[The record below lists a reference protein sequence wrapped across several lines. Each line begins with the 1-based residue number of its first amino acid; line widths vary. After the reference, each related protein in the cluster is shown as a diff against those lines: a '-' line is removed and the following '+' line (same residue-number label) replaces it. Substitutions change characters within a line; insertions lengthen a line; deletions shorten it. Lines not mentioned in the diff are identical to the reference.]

1 MNKKMLSS
9 ALTVLG
15 VLLSTQLPLLA
26 APVLTQFNPTA
37 NGLELSANE
46 SLGYRVLK
54 QDAKQ
59 VVVLLPGAKLG
70 ALSPQY
76 TANVGQV
83 NLAESAQGVQMT
95 VDFAN
100 NGLAYVFRMNRQ
112 NSALLLESI
121 KPAESIAKSLDSPS
135 LSVQPAAPSKT
146 GNRVNL
152 KVRDG
157 EVRDALTLLSRV
169 SKTSIVTNQ
178 EVKGKVTLNLENT
191 TFDEA
196 LKSLTSAAGL
206 RSEKVGD
213 IFVVSQ
219 PAQQAAAG
227 GGNNPNPLR
236 TLNPKEFQG
245 DPARRLVSVIANT
258 TPLNVALQEMANQVG
273 VDIVINGELSE
284 PVTARLVSRPFED
297 ALKQLLLG
305 TNFGFIRDGDTYRVG
320 DATPGSPT
328 ARNFDDVQVL
338 KLAFSDAKDVLASL
352 PPDTRSQGIKVDAAR
367 NALIV
372 SGPSNFQA
380 SIKSFVRSVDT
391 PIQQVSF
398 SVKAYQLDEGG
409 SRDFNLLKASDTAGS
424 NDSNPLN
431 LVGQIAGNNVASFN
445 NVARALSIVNGLIRE
460 NKGRTLTDTKLT
472 TMSGQKASID
482 VSQDINVRVTTPITT
497 GGTSSVSSQFQTI
510 RAGNVIEI
518 EPVIRADGKVFASI
532 TVEASVP
539 TARTTADVAPDINRR
554 KVTNKLILEDG
565 QTLEIGGLLQQTVTE
580 TKRRLPLLGY
590 LPLVGEFF
598 SDTGDD
604 KKTTEL
610 LVYITPYLSRAP
622 QSPVATLEPQQ
633 PASTP
638 VTPVAPAAPQQSAL
652 PNPPAPQLPVVPR
665 QPSALPQATPQQL
678 PPPGSS
684 APPPSAEIQQP
695 VSKPK

>member
-15 VLLSTQLPLLA
+15 VLLSAQLPLLA
-26 APVLTQFNPTA
+26 APVLTQFNPTD

-95 VDFAN
+95 VDFAS

-112 NSALLLESI
+112 NSALVLESI
-121 KPAESIAKSLDSPS
+121 KPAESIAKSLDNPS
-135 LSVQPAAPSKT
+135 LSVQPASSQPSKT

-219 PAQQAAAG
+219 PAAQQAAG

-598 SDTGDD
+598 SDTGDE

-633 PASTP
+633 PSSTP
-638 VTPVAPAAPQQSAL
+638 APQQSAL
-652 PNPPAPQLPVVPR
+652 PNPSVPQPPVTPR
-665 QPSALPQATPQQL
+665 PPSASPQTAPPQL
-678 PPPGSS
+678 PPPGTS
-684 APPPSAEIQQP
+684 APPPSTEIQQP

>member
-1 MNKKMLSS
+1 
-9 ALTVLG
+9 
-15 VLLSTQLPLLA
+15 
-26 APVLTQFNPTA
+26 
-37 NGLELSANE
+37 
-46 SLGYRVLK
+46 
-54 QDAKQ
+54 
-59 VVVLLPGAKLG
+59 
-70 ALSPQY
+70 
-76 TANVGQV
+76 
-83 NLAESAQGVQMT
+83 
-95 VDFAN
+95 
-100 NGLAYVFRMNRQ
+100 
-112 NSALLLESI
+112 
-121 KPAESIAKSLDSPS
+121 
-135 LSVQPAAPSKT
+135 
-146 GNRVNL
+146 
-152 KVRDG
+152 
-157 EVRDALTLLSRV
+157 
-169 SKTSIVTNQ
+169 
-178 EVKGKVTLNLENT
+178 
-191 TFDEA
+191 
-196 LKSLTSAAGL
+196 
-206 RSEKVGD
+206 
-213 IFVVSQ
+213 
-219 PAQQAAAG
+219 
-227 GGNNPNPLR
+227 
-236 TLNPKEFQG
+236 
-245 DPARRLVSVIANT
+245 
-258 TPLNVALQEMANQVG
+258 VG

-409 SRDFNLLKASDTAGS
+409 SRDFNLLKGADINSAVGGSTTGIGITTDATPLSLAS
-424 NDSNPLN
+424 
-431 LVGQIAGNNVASFN
+431 QIAGGSVASFN
-445 NVARALSIVNGLIRE
+445 NVARTLSIVNGLVRE

-532 TVEASVP
+532 TVEASLP
-539 TARTTADVAPDINRR
+539 TARTTVDVAPDINRR

-565 QTLEIGGLLQQTVTE
+565 QTLEIGGLLQQTVSE

-598 SDTGDD
+598 SDTGED

-638 VTPVAPAAPQQSAL
+638 VTPVVPATPQQSAI
-652 PNPPAPQLPVVPR
+652 PNPPAPQLPAAPR
-665 QPSALPQATPQQL
+665 QPSAPPQATPQL

-684 APPPSAEIQQP
+684 VRPPSTEIQQP

>member
-37 NGLELSANE
+37 TGLELSANE

-121 KPAESIAKSLDSPS
+121 KPAESIAKSLDAPS
-135 LSVQPAAPSKT
+135 LSVQPASSPSSKG

-219 PAQQAAAG
+219 PAAQQAAG

-409 SRDFNLLKASDTAGS
+409 SRDFNLLKAGDTAGS

-497 GGTSSVSSQFQTI
+497 GGTSSLSSQFQTI

-633 PASTP
+633 PSSTP
-638 VTPVAPAAPQQSAL
+638 AVPAAPQQPAA
-652 PNPPAPQLPVVPR
+652 PNPPVSQQPVAPRPPIA
-665 QPSALPQATPQQL
+665 PPQATPQQL
-678 PPPGSS
+678 PAPGS
-684 APPPSAEIQQP
+684 APSTEIQQP

>member
-15 VLLSTQLPLLA
+15 VLLSTQHPLLA
-26 APVLTQFNPTA
+26 APVLTQLNPTA

-70 ALSPQY
+70 SLSPQH

-83 NLAESAQGVQMT
+83 NLAENAQGVQMT

-100 NGLAYVFRMNRQ
+100 NGLAYVFRMNKQ

-121 KPAESIAKSLDSPS
+121 KPAESIAKSLDNPS
-135 LSVQPAAPSKT
+135 LSVQPVPSPSAKGT
-146 GNRVNL
+146 RVNL

-178 EVKGKVTLNLENT
+178 EVKGKVSLNLENT

-219 PAQQAAAG
+219 PAQQASAG
-227 GGNNPNPLR
+227 GGSNPNPLR

-532 TVEASVP
+532 TVEASLP
-539 TARTTADVAPDINRR
+539 TARNSDATVAPDINRR

-565 QTLEIGGLLQQTVTE
+565 QTLEIGGLLQQTIKE
-580 TKRRLPLLGY
+580 NKRRLPLLGY

-598 SDTGDD
+598 SDTTDD
-604 KKTTEL
+604 KATTEL

-622 QSPVATLEPQQ
+622 QSGVPTLEPQQ
-633 PASTP
+633 PSSAP
-638 VTPVAPAAPQQSAL
+638 VQPVVPQVAPNPPVSQQPVAPRQ
-652 PNPPAPQLPVVPR
+652 PAP
-665 QPSALPQATPQQL
+665 PQAAPQQL
-678 PPPGSS
+678 PPPGTSS
-684 APPPSAEIQQP
+684 PLPSTENQQP
-695 VSKPK
+695 ASKPK

>member
-15 VLLSTQLPLLA
+15 ILLSTQLPLLA
-26 APVLTQFNPTA
+26 APVLTQLNPTA

-70 ALSPQY
+70 SLSPQY

-83 NLAESAQGVQMT
+83 NLAENAQGVQMT

-100 NGLAYVFRMNRQ
+100 NGLAYVFRMNKQ
-112 NSALLLESI
+112 NSALVLESI
-121 KPAESIAKSLDSPS
+121 KPAEAIAKSLNNPS
-135 LSVQPAAPSKT
+135 LSVQPVSSPSSNA
-146 GNRVNL
+146 GPRVNL

-206 RSEKVGD
+206 RTEKVGNV
-213 IFVVSQ
+213 FVVSQ
-219 PAQQAAAG
+219 PASQQPNASGG
-227 GGNNPNPLR
+227 GGNSPNPLR
-236 TLNPKEFQG
+236 SLNPKEFQG
-245 DPARRLVSVIANT
+245 DPGRRLVSVIANS

-273 VDIVINGELSE
+273 VDIVINGELTE

-320 DATPGSPT
+320 DATPGSPA
-328 ARNFDDVQVL
+328 ARNFDDVQVI
-338 KLAFSDAKDVLASL
+338 KLAYSDAKDVLAAL
-352 PPDTRSQGIKVDAAR
+352 PPDTRAQGIKVDAAR

-380 SIKSFVRSVDT
+380 SIKRFVQTVDT

-398 SVKAYQLDEGG
+398 SVKAFQLDEGG
-409 SRDFNLLKASDTAGS
+409 SREFDVLKGADPSLGAIATA
-424 NDSNPLN
+424 NATNPISLA
-431 LVGQIAGNNVASFN
+431 GAIAGTNVAMYN
-445 NVARALSIVNGLIRE
+445 NIALSLSIINGLINE
-460 NKGRTLTDTKLT
+460 NKGRVLTDTKLT

-482 VSQDINVRVTTPITT
+482 VSQDINVRITTPINT
-497 GGTSSVSSQFQTI
+497 GGTSTISSQFQTI

-532 TVEASVP
+532 SVEASVP
-539 TARTTADVAPDINRR
+539 VRKTILPDVAPDINRR

-565 QTLEIGGLLQQTVTE
+565 QTLEIGGLIQETITE
-580 TKRRLPLLGY
+580 TKRRLPLFGY

-598 SDTGDD
+598 SDTGED
-604 KKTTEL
+604 KTTNQL
-610 LVYITPYLSRAP
+610 LVFITPYLSRAP
-622 QSPVATLEPQQ
+622 QASVPTLD
-633 PASTP
+633 
-638 VTPVAPAAPQQSAL
+638 
-652 PNPPAPQLPVVPR
+652 PAPKR
-665 QPSALPQATPQQL
+665 PSAPGISLPSQS
-678 PPPGSS
+678 G
-684 APPPSAEIQQP
+684 
-695 VSKPK
+695 VR

>member
-15 VLLSTQLPLLA
+15 VLLSTQLPLSA
-26 APVLTQFNPTA
+26 APVLTNFNPTA
-37 NGLELSANE
+37 NGLELAANE

-76 TANVGQV
+76 TVNAGQV

-532 TVEASVP
+532 SVESSVP
-539 TARTTADVAPDINRR
+539 EPRADVNVAPDINRR

-565 QTLEIGGLLQQTVTE
+565 QTLEIGGLLQQTVGE

-590 LPLVGEFF
+590 LPLVGELF
-598 SDTGDD
+598 SDTVEN
-604 KKTTEL
+604 KKNTEL

-633 PASTP
+633 PSSTP
-638 VTPVAPAAPQQSAL
+638 VVPAAPQQSTL
-652 PNPPAPQLPVVPR
+652 PNPSAPQPPVAPR
-665 QPSALPQATPQQL
+665 QPSAPPQATPQQL
-678 PPPGSS
+678 PAPGSS
-684 APPPSAEIQQP
+684 APSTEIQQP

>member
-15 VLLSTQLPLLA
+15 ILLSTQLPLLA
-26 APVLTQFNPTA
+26 APVLTQLNPTA

-70 ALSPQY
+70 SLGAQY

-83 NLAESAQGVQMT
+83 NLAENAQGVQMT
-95 VDFAN
+95 VDFAS
-100 NGLAYVFRMNRQ
+100 NGLAYVFRMNKQ
-112 NSALLLESI
+112 NSALVLESI
-121 KPAESIAKSLDSPS
+121 KPAEAIAKSLDSPS
-135 LSVQPAAPSKT
+135 LSVQPASSPSKA
-146 GNRVNL
+146 GPRVNL

-213 IFVVSQ
+213 VFVVSQ
-219 PAQQAAAG
+219 PASQQPSASGG
-227 GGNNPNPLR
+227 GGNSPNPLR
-236 TLNPKEFQG
+236 SLNPKEFQG
-245 DPARRLVSVIANT
+245 DPGRRLVSVIANS

-328 ARNFDDVQVL
+328 ARNFDDVQVI
-338 KLAFSDAKDVLASL
+338 KLSYSDAKDVLAAL
-352 PPDTRSQGIKVDAAR
+352 PPDTRAQGIKVDAAR

-398 SVKAYQLDEGG
+398 SVKAFQLDEGG
-409 SRDFNLLKASDTAGS
+409 SRDFNVLKATDINSAVGAST
-424 NDSNPLN
+424 NPLSITN
-431 LVGQIAGNNVASFN
+431 DANPLSLAGQIAGSSISSFN
-445 NVARALSIVNGLIRE
+445 NIARSLSIINGIVTE
-460 NKGRTLTDTKLT
+460 NKGRVLTDTKLT
-472 TMSGQKASID
+472 TMSGQKASVD
-482 VSQDINVRVTTPITT
+482 VSQDINVRVTTPINT
-497 GGTSSVSSQFQTI
+497 GGTSSVTSQFQTI

-518 EPVIRADGKVFASI
+518 EPVIRADGKVFASLTI
-532 TVEASVP
+532 ESSVP
-539 TARTTADVAPDINRR
+539 GQRTSVDVAPDIDRR

-565 QTLEIGGLLQQTVTE
+565 QTLEIGGLIQQNVRE
-580 TKRRLPLLGY
+580 IKRRLPLLGY

-598 SDTGDD
+598 SDTTEE

-622 QSPVATLEPQQ
+622 QASVPTLEPAPKQLSAPNTPVPQQ
-633 PASTP
+633 PT
-638 VTPVAPAAPQQSAL
+638 APGISVPPQSA
-652 PNPPAPQLPVVPR
+652 VP
-665 QPSALPQATPQQL
+665 
-678 PPPGSS
+678 
-684 APPPSAEIQQP
+684 QQP
-695 VSKPK
+695 VAKPN

>member
-1 MNKKMLSS
+1 MNKTMLSS

-26 APVLTQFNPTA
+26 TPTLTQLNPTN

-46 SLGYRVLK
+46 TFGYRVLK

-59 VVVLLPGAKLG
+59 VVVLLPGAKIG
-70 ALSPQY
+70 SLSPQY
-76 TANVGQV
+76 TANVGRV
-83 NLAESAQGVQMT
+83 NLAENAQGVQMT
-95 VDFAN
+95 VDFSG
-100 NGLAYVFRMNRQ
+100 NGLAYIFKQNKQ
-112 NSALLLESI
+112 NSGLVLESI
-121 KPAESIAKSLDSPS
+121 KPAEPIAKSLDNPS
-135 LSVQPAAPSKT
+135 LFVQPASQPSKT
-146 GNRVNL
+146 GPRVNL

-157 EVRDALTLLSRV
+157 DVRDALTLLSRV

-219 PAQQAAAG
+219 PGAPQTSASGG

-236 TLNPKEFQG
+236 SLNPKEFQG
-245 DPARRLVSVIANT
+245 DPARRLVSVVANS
-258 TPLNVALQEMANQVG
+258 TPLNVTLQEMANQVG

-328 ARNFDDVQVL
+328 ARNFDDVQVI
-338 KLAFSDAKDVLASL
+338 KLAYSDAKDVLASL

-398 SVKAYQLDEGG
+398 SVKAYELNEGG
-409 SRDFNLLKASDTAGS
+409 SRDFNILKAAAEGGNAPNANPISLAGQF
-424 NDSNPLN
+424 
-431 LVGQIAGNNVASFN
+431 VGNSFGLNNVASAI
-445 NVARALSIVNGLIRE
+445 NVINGLLRE

-472 TMSGQKASID
+472 TLSGQKASVD
-482 VSQDINVRVTTPITT
+482 VSQDINVRVTTPTTT
-497 GGTSSVSSQFQTI
+497 GGSTVTASQFQTI
-510 RAGNVIEI
+510 RAGTVIEI
-518 EPVIRADGKVFASI
+518 EPVIRADGKVFASMSI
-532 TVEASVP
+532 ESSIPGPRAGI
-539 TARTTADVAPDINRR
+539 DVAPDVNRR

-565 QTLEIGGLLQQTVTE
+565 QTLEISGLIQQSITE

-598 SDTGDD
+598 SDTGEE
-604 KKTTEL
+604 KKTNEL

-622 QSPVATLEPQQ
+622 QSSVPTLDPADKSNSPALQQ

-638 VTPVAPAAPQQSAL
+638 QQPLAPNSPTSQQPATSPQNS
-652 PNPPAPQLPVVPR
+652 PTFNV
-665 QPSALPQATPQQL
+665 S
-678 PPPGSS
+678 PPPSS
-684 APPPSAEIQQP
+684 APVKIGPGT
-695 VSKPK
+695 

>member
-9 ALTVLG
+9 ALVLG
-15 VLLSTQLPLLA
+15 VLLSTQRPLLA
-26 APVLTQFNPTA
+26 APVLTQLNPTA

-70 ALSPQY
+70 SLSPQH

-83 NLAESAQGVQMT
+83 NLAENAQGVQMT
-95 VDFAN
+95 VDFVN
-100 NGLAYVFRMNRQ
+100 NGLAYVFRMNKQ
-112 NSALLLESI
+112 NSALVLESI

-135 LSVQPAAPSKT
+135 LSVQPVPAQSPKNGS
-146 GNRVNL
+146 RVNL

-219 PAQQAAAG
+219 PAPQASAG
-227 GGNNPNPLR
+227 GGSNPNPLR

-372 SGPSNFQA
+372 SGPSNFQT

-398 SVKAYQLDEGG
+398 SVKAYQLNEGG
-409 SRDFNLLKASDTAGS
+409 SREFNLLRSGDSAGS

-431 LVGQIAGNNVASFN
+431 LAGQIAGNNIASFN
-445 NVARALSIVNGLIRE
+445 NIQRALSIVNGLVRE
-460 NKGRTLTDTKLT
+460 DKGRTLTDTKLT

-532 TVEASVP
+532 TVESSVP
-539 TARTTADVAPDINRR
+539 EPRADVNVAPDINRR

-565 QTLEIGGLLQQTVTE
+565 QTLEIGGLLQQTIGE

-598 SDTGDD
+598 SDTGEN

-622 QSPVATLEPQQ
+622 QSGVPTLEPQQ
-633 PASTP
+633 PSSAP
-638 VTPVAPAAPQQSAL
+638 VQPVVPQVA
-652 PNPPAPQLPVVPR
+652 PNPPVSQQLVAPR
-665 QPSALPQATPQQL
+665 QL
-678 PPPGSS
+678 PPPGTS
-684 APPPSAEIQQP
+684 APPPSTENQQP

>member
-15 VLLSTQLPLLA
+15 ILLSTQLPLLA
-26 APVLTQFNPTA
+26 APVLTQLNPTA

-70 ALSPQY
+70 SLGSQY

-83 NLAESAQGVQMT
+83 NLAENAQGVQMT
-95 VDFAN
+95 VDFAS
-100 NGLAYVFRMNRQ
+100 NGLAYVFRMNKQ
-112 NSALLLESI
+112 NSALVLESI
-121 KPAESIAKSLDSPS
+121 KPAESIAKSLASPS
-135 LSVQPAAPSKT
+135 LYVQPAAASPSSNA
-146 GNRVNL
+146 GPRVNL

-157 EVRDALTLLSRV
+157 DVRDALTLLSRV

-206 RSEKVGD
+206 RSEKVGGV
-213 IFVVSQ
+213 FVVSQ
-219 PAQQAAAG
+219 PAPPQASASG
-227 GGNNPNPLR
+227 GGGSAPNPLR
-236 TLNPKEFQG
+236 SLNPKEFQG
-245 DPARRLVSVIANT
+245 DPGRRLVSVIANS

-328 ARNFDDVQVL
+328 ARNFDDVQVI
-338 KLAFSDAKDVLASL
+338 KLSYSDAKDVLAAL
-352 PPDTRSQGIKVDAAR
+352 PPDTRAQGIKVDAAR

-398 SVKAYQLDEGG
+398 SVKAFQLDEGG
-409 SRDFNLLKASDTAGS
+409 SRDFNVLKAADINSAVGAST
-424 NDSNPLN
+424 NPLSITN
-431 LVGQIAGNNVASFN
+431 DATPLSLASQIAGGGVASFN
-445 NVARALSIVNGLIRE
+445 NIARALSIINGIVSE
-460 NKGRTLTDTKLT
+460 NKGRVLTDTKLT
-472 TMSGQKASID
+472 TMSGQKASVD
-482 VSQDINVRVTTPITT
+482 VSQDINVRVTTPINT

-518 EPVIRADGKVFASI
+518 EPVIRADGKVFASLTI
-532 TVEASVP
+532 ESSVP
-539 TARTTADVAPDINRR
+539 GQRTSVDVAPDIDRR

-565 QTLEIGGLLQQTVTE
+565 QTLEIGGLIQQNVRE
-580 TKRRLPLLGY
+580 IKRRLPLLGY

-598 SDTGDD
+598 SDTTED

-622 QSPVATLEPQQ
+622 QASVPTLEPAPKQPSAPGTPVPQQ
-633 PASTP
+633 PA
-638 VTPVAPAAPQQSAL
+638 AP
-652 PNPPAPQLPVVPR
+652 
-665 QPSALPQATPQQL
+665 
-678 PPPGSS
+678 GIS
-684 APPPSAEIQQP
+684 APPQSAVPQP
-695 VSKPK
+695 PVPKPN

>member
-15 VLLSTQLPLLA
+15 ILLSTQLPLQA
-26 APVLTQFNPTA
+26 APVLTQLNPTA
-37 NGLELSANE
+37 IGLELSANE
-46 SLGYRVLK
+46 PPLSYRVLK

-70 ALSPQY
+70 SLSSQY

-83 NLAESAQGVQMT
+83 NLAENAQGVQMT
-95 VDFAN
+95 VDFAS
-100 NGLAYVFRMNRQ
+100 NGLAYIFRMNKQ
-112 NSALLLESI
+112 NSTLMLQSI
-121 KPAESIAKSLDSPS
+121 KPTEAIAKSLDNSS
-135 LSVQPAAPSKT
+135 LSVQPVSSQPSKV
-146 GNRVNL
+146 GPRVNL
-152 KVRDG
+152 KVRNG

-178 EVKGKVTLNLENT
+178 QVTGKVTLNLENT

-213 IFVVSQ
+213 VFVVSQ
-219 PAQQAAAG
+219 PAAQQPNASG
-227 GGNNPNPLR
+227 GGVNNPNPLR
-236 TLNPKEFQG
+236 ALNPKEFQG
-245 DPARRLVSVIANT
+245 DPGRRLVSVIANS

-273 VDIVINGELSE
+273 VDIVINGELTE

-320 DATPGSPT
+320 DATPGSPA

-338 KLAFSDAKDVLASL
+338 KLAYSDAKDVLAAL
-352 PPDTRSQGIKVDAAR
+352 PPDTRAQGIKVDAAR

-380 SIKSFVRSVDT
+380 SIKRFVQSVDT

-398 SVKAYQLDEGG
+398 SVKAFQLNEGG
-409 SRDFNLLKASDTAGS
+409 SRDFNVLKGVDPSLGAIATNTAT
-424 NDSNPLN
+424 NPLS
-431 LVGQIAGNNVASFN
+431 LAGLIAGTDIAMYNNI
-445 NVARALSIVNGLIRE
+445 ARTLSIVNGLINE
-460 NKGRTLTDTKLT
+460 NKGRVLTDTKLT

-482 VSQDINVRVTTPITT
+482 VGQDINVRITQPINA
-497 GGTSSVSSQFQTI
+497 GGISTVSSQIQTI
-510 RAGNVIEI
+510 RVANVLEI

-532 TVEASVP
+532 SIEASVP
-539 TARTTADVAPDINRR
+539 VGRTLLPDQVPDINRR

-565 QTLEIGGLLQQTVTE
+565 QTLEISGLMQQTITE
-580 TKRRLPLLGY
+580 TKRRLPLFGY
-590 LPLVGEFF
+590 LPLVGELF
-598 SDTGDD
+598 SDTGED
-604 KKTTEL
+604 KSTTEL
-610 LVYITPYLSRAP
+610 LVYITPYLSRTP
-622 QSPVATLEPQQ
+622 QASVPTLEP
-633 PASTP
+633 
-638 VTPVAPAAPQQSAL
+638 
-652 PNPPAPQLPVVPR
+652 VPK
-665 QPSALPQATPQQL
+665 QPSAPRISLPPQSGVPQQ
-678 PPPGSS
+678 PT
-684 APPPSAEIQQP
+684 A
-695 VSKPK
+695 KPN

>member
-1 MNKKMLSS
+1 MNKKMLSAS
-9 ALTVLG
+9 LTVLG
-15 VLLSTQLPLLA
+15 MLLAPQLPLLA
-26 APVLTQFNPTA
+26 APVLTQLNPTA

-59 VVVLLPGAKLG
+59 VVVLMPGAKLG

-83 NLAESAQGVQMT
+83 NLAENAQGVQMT

-112 NSALLLESI
+112 NSALVLESI
-121 KPAESIAKSLDSPS
+121 KPAESIAKSLANPS
-135 LSVQPAAPSKT
+135 LYVQPAAQSAKAGP
-146 GNRVNL
+146 RVNL

-213 IFVVSQ
+213 VFVVSQ
-219 PAQQAAAG
+219 PVQQASSSGAG
-227 GGNNPNPLR
+227 GSAPNPLR
-236 TLNPKEFQG
+236 SLNPKEFQG
-245 DPARRLVSVIANT
+245 DPGRRLVSVVANS
-258 TPLNVALQEMANQVG
+258 TPLNIALQEMANQVG
-273 VDIVINGELSE
+273 VDIVINGELTE
-284 PVTARLVSRPFED
+284 PVTARLVSRPFEE
-297 ALKQLLLG
+297 AMKQLLLG

-328 ARNFDDVQVL
+328 ARNFDDVQVI
-338 KLAFSDAKDVLASL
+338 KLAYSDAKDVLAAL

-367 NALIV
+367 NSLIV

-380 SIKSFVRSVDT
+380 SIKNFVRSVDT

-398 SVKAYQLDEGG
+398 AVKVFQLNDDGN
-409 SRDFNLLKASDTAGS
+409 RDFNILKAAANTGTQT
-424 NDSNPLN
+424 NDSSSVSLAGA
-431 LVGQIAGNNVASFN
+431 LVGATGGSGFAALN
-445 NVARALSIVNGLIRE
+445 NVARTLSIVNGLITE
-460 NKGRTLTDTKLT
+460 NKGRVVTDTKLT
-472 TMSGQKASID
+472 TLSGQKASID
-482 VSQDINVRVTTPITT
+482 VSRDINVRVTTPINT

-518 EPVIRADGKVFASI
+518 EPVIRADGKVFASMSI
-532 TVEASVP
+532 ESSVP
-539 TARTTADVAPDINRR
+539 GKRETVDVAPDVTRR

-565 QTLEIGGLLQQTVTE
+565 QTLELSGLIEQNVSE
-580 TKRRLPLLGY
+580 VKKRLPLLGY

-598 SDTGDD
+598 SDTTEE
-604 KKTTEL
+604 KTNNQL

-622 QSPVATLEPQQ
+622 QGAVPTLEP
-633 PASTP
+633 
-638 VTPVAPAAPQQSAL
+638 APQQSPVSNTPIQPAA
-652 PNPPAPQLPVVPR
+652 PNPPVSQQQPAPPR
-665 QPSALPQATPQQL
+665 APGLATP
-678 PPPGSS
+678 
-684 APPPSAEIQQP
+684 ATPPSPSETQQP